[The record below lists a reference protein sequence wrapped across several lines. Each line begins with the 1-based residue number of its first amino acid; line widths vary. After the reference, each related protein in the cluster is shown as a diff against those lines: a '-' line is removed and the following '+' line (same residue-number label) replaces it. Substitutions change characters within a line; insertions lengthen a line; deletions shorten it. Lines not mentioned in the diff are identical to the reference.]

1 MINYDYIIKEN
12 IEENNPNWSQMLDHA
27 YRISIIGGS
36 RFRKTNALFNLIKQ
50 QNDDEYKINE
60 KIVR

>member
-1 MINYDYIIKEN
+1 MINYDYITKEN
-12 IEENNPNWSQMLDHA
+12 IEENNPNWSQILDHA
-27 YRISIIGGS
+27 YRILIIGGL

-60 KIVR
+60 